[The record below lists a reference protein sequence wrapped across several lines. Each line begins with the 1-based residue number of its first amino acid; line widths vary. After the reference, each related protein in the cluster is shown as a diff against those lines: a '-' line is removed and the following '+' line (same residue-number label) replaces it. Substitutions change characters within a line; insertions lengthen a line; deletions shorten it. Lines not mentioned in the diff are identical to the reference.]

1 MALSRFKRFI
11 VLFLYRQEDRQFK
24 YLNMFP
30 LPVTTWV
37 SNLDSAVSQPA
48 KKEVSVLTVASP
60 GEQRAVTHKYW
71 AGRLRDGQSFLSWL
85 EAEKQS
91 KAPLAVV
98 AHWFKSGAS

>member
-24 YLNMFP
+24 YLNMFL

-48 KKEVSVLTVASP
+48 KKEVLVLTVACP

-71 AGRLRDGQSFLSWL
+71 AGRLRDGQSFLS
-85 EAEKQS
+85 
-91 KAPLAVV
+91 
-98 AHWFKSGAS
+98 